1 MNGSVDDTKKKIHNA
16 ANVASVLEAIRQEVV
31 KATAKYPP
39 MNSAHEAWA
48 VLFEEVDELWE
59 EVRAKQGERDL
70 DAMRTECI
78 QVAAMAV
85 RFILDIC
92 TEDKVQK

>member
-1 MNGSVDDTKKKIHNA
+1 MTVEETKAKIKKEAALQDVIDDIKSEVHR
-16 ANVASVLEAIRQEVV
+16 AI
-31 KATAKYPP
+31 AKYPP

-59 EVRAKQGERDL
+59 EVRAKQGERSL
-70 DAMRTECI
+70 EAMRTECI

-85 RFILDIC
+85 RFAMDIC
-92 TEDKVQK
+92 NPEKVQK

>member
-1 MNGSVDDTKKKIHNA
+1 LAVVDGH
-16 ANVASVLEAIRQEVV
+16 VPRRHQEEA
-31 KATAKYPP
+31 P
-39 MNSAHEAWA
+39 AHHRA

-70 DAMRTECI
+70 DAMRAECI

-85 RFILDIC
+85 RFAMDIC
-92 TEDKVQK
+92 TPEKVQK

>member
-1 MNGSVDDTKKKIHNA
+1 MSPEDTKKKLQRTIALDVTLNDIKDE
-16 ANVASVLEAIRQEVV
+16 VARAV
-31 KATAKYPP
+31 AKYPP

-70 DAMRTECI
+70 DAMRAECI

-85 RFILDIC
+85 RFAMDIC
-92 TEDKVQK
+92 TPEKVQK